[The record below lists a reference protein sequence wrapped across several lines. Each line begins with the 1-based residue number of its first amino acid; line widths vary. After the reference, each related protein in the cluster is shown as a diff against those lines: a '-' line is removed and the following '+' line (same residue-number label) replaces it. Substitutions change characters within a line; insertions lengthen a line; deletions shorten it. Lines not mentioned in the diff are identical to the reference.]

1 MNGVFNP
8 EKIKLIVGLGNPGSD
23 YENTYHNAGFLA
35 LKYLSENAPET
46 DWRQAKKFSYIKTS
60 RFILVKPE
68 EFMNESGNA
77 VKEALKYFK
86 SKKFELLLVHDDSD
100 LESGKW
106 QIKLETL
113 DRTGNQLQAVRPD
126 APYDS
131 VNSMSWSPDGRF
143 LAFILAFADDQP
155 GKLQIRLMV
164 YDRIAHQ
171 SVEMC
176 SLNDDDRPT
185 HNIETNRP
193 VWSPDSRYIVY
204 GVGADKLSDTNGIM
218 IIDIF
223 TGEITTFKKGRGIT
237 FVGWSE
243 FDAWLHP

>member
-106 QIKLETL
+106 KLSFGRGAAGHRGVESII
-113 DRTGNQLQAVRPD
+113 A
-126 APYDS
+126 S
-131 VNSMSWSPDGRF
+131 VKSPDFWRARIGVRNRKGKAGDF
-143 LAFILAFADDQP
+143 VLKKISSADRKSLILAFRELKDV
-155 GKLQIRLMV
+155 L
-164 YDRIAHQ
+164 
-171 SVEMC
+171 SV
-176 SLNDDDRPT
+176 
-185 HNIETNRP
+185 
-193 VWSPDSRYIVY
+193 
-204 GVGADKLSDTNGIM
+204 NG
-218 IIDIF
+218 
-223 TGEITTFKKGRGIT
+223 
-237 FVGWSE
+237 
-243 FDAWLHP
+243 